1 MRKILAIGILLAVIA
16 AAGIYLLQRPEPIP
30 VIIHSVA
37 EGAVEAIVANTR
49 VGTVKACRRAYVA
62 PAASGQLAKLN
73 VREGDAVK
81 KGAVLLEIWNDD
93 LKARIALRKKEIQ
106 VKEAAARQACSIA
119 SGAERIARRTKL
131 LQKHDGIISQEQ
143 VDDAVTVAQA
153 KRAAC
158 QSAMAAVQVGRAALT
173 AAKTDLE
180 RTILRAPFD
189 GRVAE
194 INVELGEFVTPSPPG
209 IATLPAIYLLDISC
223 LFISTPID
231 EVDVPLLRLGMP
243 ARITLDAFPK
253 QHFPGTVTRIA
264 PYVQEKEKQARTVE
278 VEVTL
283 NEQQLLK
290 RLLPGYS
297 ADIGVIL
304 ATRRKALRIPTA
316 AILENDRV
324 LLVGK
329 DGLLQER
336 VIQTGLANWDYTEVL
351 SGLAA
356 GDRIVLSTGRD
367 GVEAGAYVTAEQ
379 TAQ

>member
-119 SGAERIARRTKL
+119 RRTKL

-173 AAKTDLE
+173 AAKADLE

-209 IATLPAIYLLDISC
+209 IATLPAIDLLDISC

-231 EVDVPLLRLGMP
+231 EVDAPLLRLGMP

-297 ADIGVIL
+297 ADIEVIL
-304 ATRRKALRIPTA
+304 AARRKALRIPTA

-367 GVEAGAYVTAEQ
+367 GVEAGAYVSAEQ

>member
-119 SGAERIARRTKL
+119 RRTKL

-158 QSAMAAVQVGRAALT
+158 QSAMAAVQVGRA
-173 AAKTDLE
+173 DLE

-209 IATLPAIYLLDISC
+209 IATLPAIDLLDISC

-231 EVDVPLLRLGMP
+231 EVDAPLLRLGMP

-297 ADIGVIL
+297 ADIEVIL

>member
-1 MRKILAIGILLAVIA
+1 M
-16 AAGIYLLQRPEPIP
+16 
-30 VIIHSVA
+30 
-37 EGAVEAIVANTR
+37 
-49 VGTVKACRRAYVA
+49 
-62 PAASGQLAKLN
+62 
-73 VREGDAVK
+73 
-81 KGAVLLEIWNDD
+81 
-93 LKARIALRKKEIQ
+93 
-106 VKEAAARQACSIA
+106 
-119 SGAERIARRTKL
+119 
-131 LQKHDGIISQEQ
+131 
-143 VDDAVTVAQA
+143 
-153 KRAAC
+153 
-158 QSAMAAVQVGRAALT
+158 
-173 AAKTDLE
+173 
-180 RTILRAPFD
+180 
-189 GRVAE
+189 
-194 INVELGEFVTPSPPG
+194 
-209 IATLPAIYLLDISC
+209 
-223 LFISTPID
+223 
-231 EVDVPLLRLGMP
+231 
-243 ARITLDAFPK
+243 
-253 QHFPGTVTRIA
+253 
-264 PYVQEKEKQARTVE
+264 E

-367 GVEAGAYVTAEQ
+367 GVEAGAYVSAEQ